1 MGEGLQSHSC
11 FLRPVPASKTLSG
24 PVPAGLRCLPFPVAT
39 LLSPSVSVD
48 AEASFHPFSLD
59 TLLPPAHSVKPW
71 TEAPG
76 PPGVARGPHCQGKG
90 PRVSL
95 REGVSDTPPEGE
107 PGGWIFGGSKTL
119 DLPWGR
125 DLGFLGCAPLYLCLF
140 QSFQVSLCQSVC
152 DLSAFGGL
160 WASDTVCL

>member
-11 FLRPVPASKTLSG
+11 FLCPVPASKTLSG
-24 PVPAGLRCLPFPVAT
+24 PVPAGLWCLPFPVT
-39 LLSPSVSVD
+39 TRLSPSFSVD

-59 TLLPPAHSVKPW
+59 TLLPPAHSVKPR

-95 REGVSDTPPEGE
+95 REGGRDRPPPEGE

-125 DLGFLGCAPLYLCLF
+125 DLGFFVLSCIWVF
-140 QSFQVSLCQSVC
+140 VSLSR
-152 DLSAFGGL
+152 SA
-160 WASDTVCL
+160 WVSQCVT

>member
-11 FLRPVPASKTLSG
+11 FLCPVPASKTLSG
-24 PVPAGLRCLPFPVAT
+24 PVPAGLRCLPFPVT
-39 LLSPSVSVD
+39 TRLSPSFSVD

-59 TLLPPAHSVKPW
+59 TLLSPAHSVKPR

-95 REGVSDTPPEGE
+95 REG
-107 PGGWIFGGSKTL
+107 
-119 DLPWGR
+119 GR
-125 DLGFLGCAPLYLCLF
+125 DRPPRRRAWGVDLWWLKDPGSSLGAGPGFLCALLHLGLC
-140 QSFQVSLCQSVC
+140 QSFQVSLGQSVC

-160 WASDTVCL
+160 WASDIVCP